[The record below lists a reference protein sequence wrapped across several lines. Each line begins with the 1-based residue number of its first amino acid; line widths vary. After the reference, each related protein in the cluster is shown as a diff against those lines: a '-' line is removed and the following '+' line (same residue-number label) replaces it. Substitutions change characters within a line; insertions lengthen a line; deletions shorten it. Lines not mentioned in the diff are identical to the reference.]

1 MTDAL
6 EFAEKAGA
14 TVNHGG
20 NSAFFTPSHDF
31 IQMPHL
37 EQFHNENS
45 YSSTLLHELTHWS
58 GAKTRLARDMSG
70 RFGSTAYAKE
80 ELIAELGSVFLCSSL
95 GIEIDTQQHA
105 AYLQSW
111 IKGLKEDNQFLFKS
125 AASAQRAH
133 NYLLERVAES
143 AKDQAA

>member
-1 MTDAL
+1 
-6 EFAEKAGA
+6 
-14 TVNHGG
+14 
-20 NSAFFTPSHDF
+20 
-31 IQMPHL
+31 
-37 EQFHNENS
+37 
-45 YSSTLLHELTHWS
+45 
-58 GAKTRLARDMSG
+58 MSG

-80 ELIAELGSVFLCSSL
+80 ELIAELGSVFLCSTL